1 MLGKMASNRI
11 LLGMRAEFNNSG
23 TLASAVS
30 FRFTLEPLCSLK
42 QPARH
47 LTPDLG
53 FFHLARFSAA
63 DFGPSAIPDHLPQL
77 IDFFWNGTDPIDA
90 ATAM

>member
-1 MLGKMASNRI
+1 
-11 LLGMRAEFNNSG
+11 MRAEFNNDG
-23 TLASAVS
+23 PLASAVS
-30 FRFTLEPLCSLK
+30 FRFRLELLCSLK
-42 QPARH
+42 QSARH

-53 FFHLARFSAA
+53 IFHLARFSAA

-77 IDFFWNGTDPIDA
+77 IDFFWNDTDPIDA